1 MARATTTIVL
11 FRIETK
17 TIIAEVFEG
26 EQYFIP
32 SDVTVYNGTL
42 EDFLIE
48 YPDYEFETEIIEE
61 KG

>member
-11 FRIETK
+11 YRKETK

-32 SDVTVYNGTL
+32 DEVTSFSGTL
-42 EDFLIE
+42 EDFLAIN
-48 YPDYEFETEIIEE
+48 PDYSFSEND
-61 KG
+61 

>member
-1 MARATTTIVL
+1 MAVATTTIVL
-11 FRIETK
+11 YRENEK
-17 TIIAEVFEG
+17 LIIAEVYEG

-48 YPDYEFETEIIEE
+48 YPEYEFETV
-61 KG
+61 